1 MVCKV
6 YDSIRIRICLIMN
19 GKCIVSVIT
28 DEQMAAAM
36 LDRLAN
42 HGHLL
47 MAGGRSYRMEHA
59 LMRQD
64 AVVEPAS

>member
-1 MVCKV
+1 M
-6 YDSIRIRICLIMN
+6 DR
-19 GKCIVSVIT
+19 VIT